1 MSDSFATPWT
11 VACQAPLSTGF
22 PRQEYRRGLP
32 FPSPRDLPDPDVEP
46 TFSALQVDS
55 VLLSHFLT
63 KGTFQTTTQKD
74 RILAE
79 WVKGSRNSQDRIL
92 EKRKL
97 LEKELAN

>member
-22 PRQEYRRGLP
+22 PRQEYWRGLP